1 MSDISFDVSTLASNL
16 KNTTV
21 NGILYYNKII
31 LKVYH
36 SSYQLNYIKINGK
49 QKIVVYADASCG
61 NLKNGESQGTYQIF
75 LMGENKFCNLL
86 S

>member
-1 MSDISFDVSTLASNL
+1 MSTLASNL

-21 NGILYYNKII
+21 NEIYYNKII

-36 SSYQLNYIKINGK
+36 RSYQLNYIKINGK
-49 QKIVVYADASCG
+49 QKIVVYTDASCG
-61 NLKNGESQGTYQIF
+61 NLKNGENQGAYQIF
-75 LMGENKFCNLL
+75 VMGENKFYNLF

>member
-21 NGILYYNKII
+21 NEIYYNKII

-36 SSYQLNYIKINGK
+36 RSYQLYKDQREI
-49 QKIVVYADASCG
+49 
-61 NLKNGESQGTYQIF
+61 
-75 LMGENKFCNLL
+75 EN
-86 S
+86 SSVH